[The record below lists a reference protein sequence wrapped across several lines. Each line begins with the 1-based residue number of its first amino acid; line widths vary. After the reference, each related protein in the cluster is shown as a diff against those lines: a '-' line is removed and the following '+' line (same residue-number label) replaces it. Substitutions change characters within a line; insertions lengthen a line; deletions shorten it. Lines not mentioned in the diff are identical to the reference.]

1 MLRIRIRV
9 NEDHRQGTVPLLV
22 DRLEL
27 SPDSRLVQRL
37 DDVDSLS
44 ADTLHNLCSFADQ
57 ALLGTKPGV
66 VPRDGSIPA
75 KVERMAGLFGV
86 GRESD
91 QRDPLID
98 LYHITI
104 QVLGFLDM
112 QIEDLGPGLVA
123 DGQEI
128 AETFGNDQR
137 VFGSFTFQQGISSY
151 GGRESDKVWSGQII
165 PLSPL
170 LLT

>member
-1 MLRIRIRV
+1 M
-9 NEDHRQGTVPLLV
+9 LV

-27 SPDSRLVQRL
+27 SSNFPFVQRL

-44 ADTLHNLCSFADQ
+44 ADTLHNLRSFADQ
-57 ALLGTKPGV
+57 TPLGTKPGV
-66 VPRDGSIPA
+66 VPRDGTIPA

-98 LYHITI
+98 FYDITI

-123 DGQEI
+123 DGQEV

-137 VFGSFTFQQGISSY
+137 VFGSFTFQQGIGGY

-165 PLSPL
+165 LLSPL
-170 LLT
+170 VLLT